1 MQYHGSRYFDGYER
15 APSGKLVYTGPKYGF
30 PTQALQR
37 RIKCKTAVLTAG
49 MLAAEIVA
57 QFFPSAGG
65 MQRYMAIPSLL
76 SLVPLMFWIM
86 GQVGFLAAK
95 QSWELR
101 VYYSGYRRLY
111 RAGIWQ
117 LVFCCLWLLGELW
130 YLGGHP
136 DGFAAE
142 LGYLLC
148 VAACTACAAGMTLVL
163 RRNPPQ
169 VVEGPIVR

>member
-37 RIKCKTAVLTAG
+37 RIKCKTAALTAG
-49 MLAAEIVA
+49 ILAAEIVA

-95 QSWELR
+95 QAWELR

-130 YLGGHP
+130 YLVGHP
-136 DGFAAE
+136 GDFGSEIRYFVCVLVCAVIPAVMTW
-142 LGYLLC
+142 LLH
-148 VAACTACAAGMTLVL
+148 
-163 RRNPPQ
+163 RNPAQ
-169 VVEGPIVR
+169 VVEGPVVR